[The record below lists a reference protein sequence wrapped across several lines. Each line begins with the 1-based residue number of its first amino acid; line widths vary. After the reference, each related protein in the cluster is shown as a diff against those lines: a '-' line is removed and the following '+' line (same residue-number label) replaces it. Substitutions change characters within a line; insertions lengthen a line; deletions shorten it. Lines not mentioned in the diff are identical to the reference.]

1 METPTLQSEV
11 TVEDLFHREHEVLE
25 RIVRFEDYQR
35 CSHGKQIATAMAHWS
50 DDAPFTV
57 TTGRINHT
65 QRFEVVR
72 HIDGT
77 PPSID
82 ESWTAHSGKT
92 TYHSCMN
99 MISKCPKCSGLNT
112 LSTKQEAWGDRT
124 DCSNCDFTSW
134 YSIGD

>member
-1 METPTLQSEV
+1 MDTPTLLTEV

-25 RIVRFEDYQR
+25 RIVCFEPWQR
-35 CSHGKQIATAMAHWS
+35 CYCNKQIATAMAHWS

-57 TTGRINHT
+57 TTGQINHT
-65 QRFEVVR
+65 QRFTVVR
-72 HIDGT
+72 HADGT
-77 PPSID
+77 PPRLD

-99 MISKCPKCSGLNT
+99 KISKCTACGELET
-112 LSTKQEAWGDRT
+112 LSTKQEAWGDRVT
-124 DCSNCDFTSW
+124 CSACGDSKY